1 VNPAHGARRTL
12 RHKSAFDFFPLIIFY
27 FTCRSGKRV

>member
-12 RHKSAFDFFPLIIFY
+12 HHKSAFDFFTLINV
-27 FTCRSGKRV
+27 CVGPEN